1 LAQRPGDLDYDSE
14 FWRFSLALY
23 GRTEVA
29 KECLALQD
37 AHGIDVNILL
47 FCAWLGTRSVALN
60 REDIEAASR
69 VVAAWQDDVVRPLRI
84 VRRRVKALLADDG
97 FRTGFKDVEIKA
109 EQIEQAMLF
118 AHSQELRSRN
128 EAEGDRV
135 AGNVRL
141 YITMKSPVDAQA
153 SASHLIEAARRFS

>member
-1 LAQRPGDLDYDSE
+1 LAQRPGDLEYDNA
-14 FWRFSLALY
+14 FWRFSLAVY
-23 GRTEVA
+23 GRSEVA

-37 AHGIDVNILL
+37 AYSIDINILL
-47 FCAWLGTRSVALN
+47 FCAWLGTRSIALK

-69 VVAAWQDDVVRPLRI
+69 VVAAWQDDVVRPLRT
-84 VRRRVKALLADDG
+84 VRQRVKALFSDDQFG
-97 FRTGFKDVEIKA
+97 GGIKDVEIKA

-128 EAEGDRV
+128 DAEGDPI

-141 YITMKSPVDAQA
+141 YIAIKSPTRAEA
-153 SASHLIEAARRFS
+153 SASHLIEAARRFG